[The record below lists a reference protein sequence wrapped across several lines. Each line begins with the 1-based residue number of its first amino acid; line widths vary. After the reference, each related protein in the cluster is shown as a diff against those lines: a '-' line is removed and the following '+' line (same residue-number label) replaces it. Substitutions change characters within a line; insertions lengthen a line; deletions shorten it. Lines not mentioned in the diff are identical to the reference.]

1 MSDVIDFNE
10 LKNKVRDKDIDDF
23 EAYIFN
29 LYGEM
34 GTGKQTIASINKAIM
49 EYMEKNSISYEK
61 FMEIQTR
68 LMERYGVSMEDIQSQ
83 YNLTNNEDYQKY
95 RKQLGFM
102 DKYKGKLKEY
112 SGFHYEIRNDRN
124 ELSIFL
130 NKTIVVITSEKQVD
144 LTDNELNEFLVSYKK
159 LLDDAKLQIRIS
171 ENYREYDY

>member
-1 MSDVIDFNE
+1 MSDVIDFND

-102 DKYKGKLKEY
+102 DKYKGKLNEY
-112 SGFHYEIRNDRN
+112 SGFHYEIRNERN
-124 ELSIFL
+124 ELTIFL
-130 NKTIVVITSEKQVD
+130 NKNIVVITSEKQVD
-144 LTDNELNEFLVSYKK
+144 LSDNELNEFLVSYKK
-159 LLDDAKLQIRIS
+159 LQDDATLQIRIS